1 MILLAQRTGC
11 ANALKLVTYKDFFWD
26 LLLELDWSLWRFS
39 NVLRSPLIKPIPIQ
53 PVLTLWNARNALE
66 ARSAR

>member
-1 MILLAQRTGC
+1 MILLAQRSGC
-11 ANALKLVTYKDFFWD
+11 ANALKLVTYKESLGFPFGAE
-26 LLLELDWSLWRFS
+26 LESLEVLY
-39 NVLRSPLIKPIPIQ
+39 VLRSPLIKPIPIQ